1 MKKQIRRLN
10 ALVWGLLGLF
20 IVAMPVTS
28 WAQSS
33 QVVETS
39 SSASTAIL
47 LNGASTLL
55 IGAGLIFVGL
65 AQIRLKKRIER
76 LEARERT

>member
-1 MKKQIRRLN
+1 MPGDVKVDTRPTTNKGVGVMKKQIRRLN

-33 QVVETS
+33 QVV
-39 SSASTAIL
+39 
-47 LNGASTLL
+47 
-55 IGAGLIFVGL
+55 
-65 AQIRLKKRIER
+65 
-76 LEARERT
+76 